1 LGSGIREIKNES
13 GCFAV
18 DREGQLLRFSPNA
31 DNEVGCLEWYPIK
44 CRRAVRHLHI
54 PEGVR
59 FVGNGISRQAFEDF
73 DRICV
78 MEEITLPGSLLC
90 IRGNAFWGCFIQKI
104 ILPPSLRQL
113 GGGAFMHCY
122 ISRLVIMKESL
133 RLEHA
138 EMNVDALRRVAE
150 NELLYEMR
158 CFKESLILELCVEGP
173 ECEGERLKPAEQR
186 RPAEAM
192 IRERLLRDA
201 QVIEMGKPLN
211 TGRSKSKSTSAHR
224 AWWRFDVK
232 GGLPHAYRDKR

>member
-1 LGSGIREIKNES
+1 MDSGIREIKNES

-59 FVGNGISRQAFEDF
+59 FAGNGMSGQAFEDF
-73 DRICV
+73 DSMCV
-78 MEEITLPGSLLC
+78 IEEITLPESLLC
-90 IRGNAFWGCFIQKI
+90 IRGNAFRGCFIQRI

-113 GGGAFMHCY
+113 GGGTFMHCF
-122 ISRLVIMKESL
+122 IGRLVIMKESL

-138 EMNVDALRRVAE
+138 EMDADALERVAE

-158 CFKESLILELCVEGP
+158 CFKESLILELCAEGP
-173 ECEGERLKPAEQR
+173 ECEGKRLQSDEQR
-186 RPAEAM
+186 RPAEAL
-192 IRERLLRDA
+192 IREHLLRDA
-201 QVIEMGKPLN
+201 QVIVMAESSDM
-211 TGRSKSKSTSAHR
+211 GRSKSKGATAHR
-224 AWWRFDVK
+224 AWSRISKVV
-232 GGLPHAYRDKR
+232 PHK